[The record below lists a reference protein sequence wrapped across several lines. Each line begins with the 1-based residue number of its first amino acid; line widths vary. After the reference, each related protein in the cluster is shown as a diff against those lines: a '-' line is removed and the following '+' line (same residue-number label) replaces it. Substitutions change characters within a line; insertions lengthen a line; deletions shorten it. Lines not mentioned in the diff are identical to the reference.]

1 MILLF
6 NFTQAT
12 YIYIYLHA
20 CLQPIH
26 IFTITVFAFCE
37 LTTGT
42 KKYCFNHVLT
52 GRVGTVDVERV
63 FPNDLFN

>member
-1 MILLF
+1 VKKKRIIGSVLSL
-6 NFTQAT
+6 
-12 YIYIYLHA
+12 ISL
-20 CLQPIH
+20 PIH

-37 LTTGT
+37 LTIGT